1 MSSQPTGVN
10 PKLVDVDSTLF
21 KAAGTLLQLQAVL
34 GAFYGLAEAR
44 EGKLRE
50 DDQAWTII
58 EVCQMLANS
67 FAVDPFGNDVIC
79 IVRLTDLVNGQDIGM
94 IKSRCS
100 FGLPNKAI
108 QLVFV
113 LAKFFIQE
121 LDRH

>member
-58 EVCQMLANS
+58 EVCQMLANKARDEMEDAET
-67 FAVDPFGNDVIC
+67 AV
-79 IVRLTDLVNGQDIGM
+79 
-94 IKSRCS
+94 RCMLLAQAR
-100 FGLPNKAI
+100 GE
-108 QLVFV
+108 QL
-113 LAKFFIQE
+113 
-121 LDRH
+121 